1 MIKWYHSWLIL
12 KRLKWFTKEK
22 SVYLY
27 LFIEVLCSAQ
37 WLSYEISPS
46 AHPQKEKDNVV
57 VCIYTIELYSATRR
71 MKLCH

>member
-12 KRLKWFTKEK
+12 KRLKWFTTEK

-27 LFIEVLCSAQ
+27 LFIEALCSAQ

-46 AHPQKEKDNVV
+46 AYPQKKK
-57 VCIYTIELYSATRR
+57 TT
-71 MKLCH
+71 